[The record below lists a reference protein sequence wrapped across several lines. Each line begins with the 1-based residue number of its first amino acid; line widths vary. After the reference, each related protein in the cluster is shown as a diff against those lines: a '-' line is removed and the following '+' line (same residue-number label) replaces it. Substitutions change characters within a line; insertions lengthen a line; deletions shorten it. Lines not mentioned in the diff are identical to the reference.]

1 MKLETSISHNLPL
14 TGQADVELDTP
25 LRLIQRYDDLV
36 ARVRVLE
43 AENTRL
49 QRLNDLKEHHNKALT
64 RRNREL
70 EKKILDILAPQQS
83 YTIPVPYYSTHEK

>member
-1 MKLETSISHNLPL
+1 MPCKILAGRDTDTMKPETALSHNFPL
-14 TGQADVELDTP
+14 TGQADIELDTP

-36 ARVRVLE
+36 AEMRALE

-64 RRNREL
+64 RRNSEL
-70 EKKILDILAPQQS
+70 EKKILDILTPQ
-83 YTIPVPYYSTHEK
+83 